1 VSLLSSTA
9 NQMRRGEAG
18 LSTLHHREEGGECG
32 DVCVCVCVH
41 DLSANDQCQYP
52 DEGNGSVSRQ
62 GSREDKE
69 RGKRSRSTTQD
80 DSPNATGRDEHGNQQ

>member
-1 VSLLSSTA
+1 
-9 NQMRRGEAG
+9 M
-18 LSTLHHREEGGECG
+18 
-32 DVCVCVCVH
+32 CVCVCVH